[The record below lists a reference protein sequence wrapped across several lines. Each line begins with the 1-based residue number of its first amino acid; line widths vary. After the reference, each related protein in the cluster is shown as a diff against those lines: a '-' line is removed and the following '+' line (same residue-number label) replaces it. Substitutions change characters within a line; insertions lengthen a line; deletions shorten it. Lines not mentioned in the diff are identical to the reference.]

1 MGGLEETGQPVLNLE
16 TARCPAR
23 YAAAASVRRL
33 HRRAVRPAA
42 VTPEGVVLVST
53 AVHSRSVLP
62 TLRLCRRFWP
72 VGGAYQGRSGR
83 QAARPASIA
92 SRPPAIRCARLHGT
106 AGLDAEMSNLHG
118 R

>member
-23 YAAAASVRRL
+23 YAEAASVRRL

-42 VTPEGVVLVST
+42 VTPEGGVLVST
-53 AVHSRSVLP
+53 AVHRRSVLP

-72 VGGAYQGRSGR
+72 VGGAYQGEVREAGSKTR
-83 QAARPASIA
+83 Q
-92 SRPPAIRCARLHGT
+92 HW
-106 AGLDAEMSNLHG
+106 
-118 R
+118 

>member
-23 YAAAASVRRL
+23 YAAAASIRRL

-62 TLRLCRRFWP
+62 TLRL
-72 VGGAYQGRSGR
+72 ADASGRSAVHTRVMSGR
-83 QAARPASIA
+83 QAARPAQHCLA
-92 SRPPAIRCARLHGT
+92 SSC
-106 AGLDAEMSNLHG
+106 DSV
-118 R
+118 